1 MNNTALQLDLPA
13 KQTRK
18 AAAPV
23 PTFELPQDA
32 VAEYAEEVAMAK
44 RLGMKFGGV
53 DITLSGRARFHFWKG
68 TIGNIQA
75 FRVPA
80 GSLRRWV
87 KNGCQAEGAS

>member
-1 MNNTALQLDLPA
+1 MKNTALQLDLPS
-13 KQTRK
+13 KQPRK

-23 PTFELPQDA
+23 PTFERP
-32 VAEYAEEVAMAK
+32 EEVAMAK
-44 RLGMKFGGV
+44 RHGLKFGGV
-53 DITLSGRARFHFWKG
+53 DLTFQGRARFHFWKG
-68 TIGNIQA
+68 TIGNVQA